1 MKRLSLQWRITL
13 MSVLLIGITCVAMNL
28 LLCSSGVYYMDTIA
42 DSLQG
47 GGTVILNDGGAA
59 SFDPQ
64 LLAPNEELTI
74 VVDGVQGS
82 FRTTNWYITAVV
94 TVLSGI
100 LTYFVSGHALKPL
113 RSFASQ
119 VEKVQLNNLADM
131 KIDED
136 VLPEFRQFSRSFNQM
151 LERLSCLNS
160 GSTSSSI
167 FISARLFSCT
177 CSTCEAKLR
186 RGLRARPLTK

>member
-64 LLAPNEELTI
+64 LIAPNEELTI
-74 VVDGVQGS
+74 VVDGVQGR

-94 TVLSGI
+94 TVFGGVLA
-100 LTYFVSGHALKPL
+100 YFLSGHALKPL
-113 RSFASQ
+113 RTFTAR
-119 VEKVQLNNLADM
+119 VEKVQPNNLTDM
-131 KIDED
+131 KITEE
-136 VLPEFRQFSRSFNQM
+136 VLPEMRQFVKSFNLM
-151 LERLSCLNS
+151 LDRLDEGFTAQRQFTGN
-160 GSTSSSI
+160 
-167 FISARLFSCT
+167 AAH
-177 CSTCEAKLR
+177 ELR
-186 RGLRARPLTK
+186 TPL